1 MLRVADPRSVNRT
14 LPKKSS
20 GQATKSLIQVPFGIL
35 DALMSGMTPKQPALT
50 VFRPWP
56 QTSSFRSHL
65 REIAAS
71 LKHLMEIPTGYQ
83 DETGF
88 HMGPEP
94 ALQEIQWPPA

>member
-1 MLRVADPRSVNRT
+1 M
-14 LPKKSS
+14 
-20 GQATKSLIQVPFGIL
+20 PFGIL

-56 QTSSFRSHL
+56 QTSSFSSHL